1 MSDHPSNST
10 CPLDYDGGLPA
21 GEVVEIPLLLPDWQV
36 CALET
41 AASRR
46 GLTTGEMVRSL
57 VREFLTRLPAPGPAE
72 RAVPAAR

>member
-1 MSDHPSNST
+1 MRDHPSNFACS
-10 CPLDYDGGLPA
+10 LDYNGDLPA

-57 VREFLTRLPAPGPAE
+57 VREFLSR
-72 RAVPAAR
+72 RPAAGTSARRAPSP